1 MKVFIITIITLT
13 NLFAAFD
20 ASEFTAKPR
29 YSGDLTP
36 KEAYTQ
42 MQEDGDIIV
51 LDVREAF
58 QFLRAHIKSA
68 VNIPAFKTVDG
79 EEKVNN
85 SFVDEV
91 VYKLDDDTETKI
103 FVYCRRGLKS
113 VYASNQLAD
122 YGFDNVYNIVGGVNK
137 GWKPSNLPLER

>member
-1 MKVFIITIITLT
+1 
-13 NLFAAFD
+13 
-20 ASEFTAKPR
+20 
-29 YSGDLTP
+29 
-36 KEAYTQ
+36 
-42 MQEDGDIIV
+42 
-51 LDVREAF
+51 
-58 QFLRAHIKSA
+58 LRAHIKSA